1 MSDVVFTK
9 EMKRTH
15 TIIIPNMAPVHF
27 SILKEIFQ
35 NHGFKVKLLENSG
48 PEVIQMGLKYVHN
61 DMCYPAL
68 LVIGQ
73 ILDALEKGIVD
84 RSHAAIAITQT
95 GGGCRA
101 SNYYNLLKKAL
112 ERAGMG
118 DIPVI
123 SLNLKGM
130 NSNPGFRITPIMM
143 LQAYSAIIYGDLLM
157 VMANQTRPYE
167 INRGDTDK
175 VLGKWVNILKERYE
189 NNHGYFWK
197 HMKTNM
203 NAISDDFA
211 SVPVKREPKVKVG
224 VVGEIY
230 MKFSPLGNS
239 NLEQFLRDE
248 GCEVMLPP
256 LDGFLMYGFS
266 NQIQDR
272 KYYGRS
278 LLFSFISKHLLL
290 PYMEKYDN
298 RIAEAMSR
306 HPEYHAPAS
315 FSELLSYAGNYVDR
329 GCKMGEGWLLT
340 SEMEELIRHGYEN
353 IVCTQPFGCLP
364 NHIVG
369 KGMIRPLK
377 VAYPESNIVAIDY
390 DPSASRVNQEN
401 RLKLMLSV
409 ARENLEKRSLS

>member
-1 MSDVVFTK
+1 MNSVPFTK
-9 EMKRTH
+9 EMKKTH

-27 SILKEIFQ
+27 SILKEIFL
-35 NHGFKVKLLENSG
+35 NHGFKVKLLENRDSSI
-48 PEVIQMGLKYVHN
+48 IQMGLKYVHN

-84 RSHAAIAITQT
+84 KDHAAVAITQT

-101 SNYYNLLKKAL
+101 SNYYNLLVKAL
-112 ERAGMG
+112 ERAGLG
-118 DIPVI
+118 NIPVI

-157 VMANQTRPYE
+157 TMANQTRPYE
-167 INRGDTDK
+167 VNKGDTDK
-175 VLGKWVNILKERYE
+175 VLDKWVDILKERYK

-197 HMKTNM
+197 HMRINM

-230 MKFSPLGNS
+230 MKFSPLGNRD
-239 NLEQFLRDE
+239 LEAFLREE

-256 LDGFLMYGFS
+256 LDGFLMYGIS
-266 NQIQDR
+266 NQVQDR

-278 LLFSFISKHLLL
+278 LWFAFASKHFLL

-298 RIAEAMSR
+298 MIGEAISR
-306 HPEYHAPAS
+306 HPEYHKPAS
-315 FSELLSYAGNYVDR
+315 FEELLSYSGHFVDR
-329 GCKMGEGWLLT
+329 GCKMGEG
-340 SEMEELIRHGYEN
+340 
-353 IVCTQPFGCLP
+353 
-364 NHIVG
+364 
-369 KGMIRPLK
+369 
-377 VAYPESNIVAIDY
+377 
-390 DPSASRVNQEN
+390 
-401 RLKLMLSV
+401 
-409 ARENLEKRSLS
+409 

>member
-1 MSDVVFTK
+1 MNDVVFTK
-9 EMKRTH
+9 EMKKTH
-15 TIIIPNMAPVHF
+15 TIILPNMAPVHF
-27 SILKEIFQ
+27 SILKEIFL

-73 ILDALEKGIVD
+73 ILDALDKGIVD
-84 RSHAAIAITQT
+84 KDHAAIAITQT

-112 ERAGMG
+112 IRAGMEN
-118 DIPVI
+118 IPVI

-157 VMANQTRPYE
+157 LMANQTRPYE
-167 INRGDTDK
+167 INKGDTDK
-175 VLGKWVNILKERYE
+175 VLGKWVNILKERYK

-197 HMKTNM
+197 HMMVNM

-211 SVPVKREPKVKVG
+211 AVPVKRERKVKVG

-239 NLEQFLRDE
+239 NLEEFLRRE

-278 LLFSFISKHLLL
+278 FMFSFLSKHFLL

-298 RIAEAMSR
+298 KIAQAMQR

-315 FSELLSYAGNYVDR
+315 FTELLSYAGHFVDR

-340 SEMEELIRHGYEN
+340 SEMEELIKHGYEN

-390 DPSASRVNQEN
+390 DPSASKVNQEN

-409 ARENLEKRSLS
+409 ARENLERKSE